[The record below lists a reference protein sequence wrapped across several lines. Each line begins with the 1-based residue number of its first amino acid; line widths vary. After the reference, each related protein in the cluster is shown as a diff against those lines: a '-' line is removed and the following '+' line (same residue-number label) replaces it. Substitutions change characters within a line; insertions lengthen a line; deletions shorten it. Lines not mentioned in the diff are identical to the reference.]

1 MRKWT
6 IAAAALCLTGGALTA
21 CTNFLDSEKAVND
34 PNNPT
39 IASRNQ
45 LFVGVLANTFGN
57 EEGPVAMIICEWMQQ
72 CAGVNGRF
80 VEQQG
85 TYSISAASFDI
96 PFSTIYTAGG
106 LVGIRNIEASA
117 DADGDKLYKGIAE
130 VLEVMDIGFA
140 ADVWGDIPYRFAV
153 ADSARPPFDPQLQVY
168 DDLLALLDKAI
179 ADMAGAG

>member
-6 IAAAALCLTGGALTA
+6 IAAAALCLTGGAFAA

-39 IASRNQ
+39 IANRNQ

-57 EEGPVAMIICEWMQQ
+57 AEGPVPMIICEWMQQ

-85 TYSISAASFDI
+85 TYGITAASFDI
-96 PFSTIYTAGG
+96 PFQTIYTAGG
-106 LVGIRNIEASA
+106 LVGIRAVEASA

-130 VLEVMDIGFA
+130 VLEAMDITFA
-140 ADVWGDIPYRFAV
+140 ADVWGDIPYRFAIS
-153 ADSARPPFDPQLQVY
+153 DSTKPPFDPAVRSPESSCP
-168 DDLLALLDKAI
+168 LLFASR
-179 ADMAGAG
+179 